1 MKLSQ
6 TISGWFLAITMP
18 LFLIMIAVRILI
30 TPVFPEIEYRMPG
43 FPDDPYGFT
52 QNDRL
57 HWARISIDYLINPE
71 GIDWLGRFKLNA
83 DTPLYNQRELS
94 HMLDVKNLVQTL
106 YRIQIIQL
114 IIFISITLWAWRSKW
129 LRDLGKYLSWG
140 GWITIGLIAAI
151 MIGVATGFDALFT
164 AFHHVFFK
172 GDTWLFLYSDTLI
185 RLFPMRFWLDAF
197 ILMGILTL
205 ACALASIILGSKM
218 MKSASNR

>member
-1 MKLSQ
+1 MKPTQ

-71 GIDWLGRFKLNA
+71 GIDWLEKFKLNA
-83 DTPLYNQRELS
+83 VTPLYNERELS

-106 YRIQIIQL
+106 YQIQIIQL

-129 LRDLGKYLSWG
+129 LRDFG
-140 GWITIGLIAAI
+140 
-151 MIGVATGFDALFT
+151 T
-164 AFHHVFFK
+164 A
-172 GDTWLFLYSDTLI
+172 
-185 RLFPMRFWLDAF
+185 
-197 ILMGILTL
+197 
-205 ACALASIILGSKM
+205 
-218 MKSASNR
+218 